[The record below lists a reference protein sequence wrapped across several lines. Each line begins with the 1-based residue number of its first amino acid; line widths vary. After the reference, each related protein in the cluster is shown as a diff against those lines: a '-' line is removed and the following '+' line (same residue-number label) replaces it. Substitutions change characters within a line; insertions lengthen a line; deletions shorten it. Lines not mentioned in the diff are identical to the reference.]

1 MEINVEK
8 IKDNIDKAAVYT
20 VKKAEEIMSVT
31 KLKFKKTEL
40 KGKISDLY
48 KEIGEMVYK
57 ASKDEA
63 DITDRL
69 EFAFSRLDELHA
81 EVKECNRLMDELKEI

>member
-8 IKDNIDKAAVYT
+8 IKDNIDKATVYT
-20 VKKAEEIMSVT
+20 VKKAEEFMSVT
-31 KLKFKKTEL
+31 KLKFKKTQL

-48 KEIGEMVYK
+48 KEIGEMVYT
-57 ASKDEA
+57 ASKDGA

-69 EFAFSRLDELHA
+69 EFNFSKLEELHEEIA
-81 EVKECNRLMDELKEI
+81 ECNRLIDELKDN